1 MMTLSTTA
9 IHSDDL
15 TQSITLYRMIT
26 SVDTL
31 RNIGRPT
38 LDLIG
43 TFKAAIEDSSFTKP
57 DNPVAEIYS
66 LKRIFVRVSDF
77 YRLRFIKNNYIKHND
92 NLMRIASAT
101 YNRISGILCC
111 TCYDVEGG

>member
-1 MMTLSTTA
+1 MTLSITS

-15 TQSITLYRMIT
+15 TESITLCRMIIG
-26 SVDTL
+26 VDPL
-31 RNIGRPT
+31 RNTGQPT
-38 LDLIG
+38 LEIIG
-43 TFKAAIEDSSFTKP
+43 VFKAAVEDSSFTKP

-77 YRLRFIKNNYIKHND
+77 YRLKFIKNNYIKHDD

-111 TCYDVEGG
+111 VCYDVNGV

>member
-1 MMTLSTTA
+1 MTLSTTS

-15 TQSITLYRMIT
+15 TQSITLYRMIIG
-26 SVDTL
+26 VDPL
-31 RNIGRPT
+31 RNTPQPT
-38 LDLIG
+38 LDIIG
-43 TFKAAIEDSSFTKP
+43 VFKAAVEDSSFTKP

-77 YRLRFIKNNYIKHND
+77 YRLKFIKNNYIKYN
-92 NLMRIASAT
+92 NTLMRIASAT

-111 TCYDVEGG
+111 VCYDVNGV